1 MIRFYQ
7 DDEGAAA
14 FATSILGYG
23 FAQPYIGMIV
33 ERDGEVVSAIIFN
46 GFIRGQNIDM
56 TGVGK
61 VWPVFVIRQIARYCF
76 SRVKRVTS
84 RTCVSNHAAINA
96 LEAAGFKREGVMR
109 DYFPD
114 GDAIVFGLLKS
125 EQRIVKVS

>member
-7 DDEGAAA
+7 DDERAAA
-14 FATSILGYG
+14 FATSILGYS
-23 FAQPYIGMIV
+23 FAQPYIGMV
-33 ERDGEVVSAIIFN
+33 VDRDGEVVSAIIFN

-76 SRVKRVTS
+76 ARVKRVTS
-84 RTCVSNHAAINA
+84 RTCVSNHAAIKA

-125 EQRIVKVS
+125 EQRLIKVA

>member
-14 FATSILGYG
+14 FAGEKLNCTFS
-23 FAQPYIGMIV
+23 QPFIGMV
-33 ERDGEVVSAIIFN
+33 VDRDGEIVSAIILN

-61 VWPVFVIRQIARYCF
+61 VWPVSVIRQLARYCF
-76 SRVKRVTS
+76 ARVRRVTS

-109 DYFPD
+109 EYFPD
-114 GDAIVFGLLKS
+114 GDAIVFGLLKT
-125 EQRIVKVS
+125 EQRLIKVD